1 MEKWQVFSRLKLALA
16 LYNTPPWL
24 LTADRLAEFEPR
36 YARQL
41 LLESRIV
48 ARAAPL
54 GLRATENDI
63 RAVVADLDQRLQYA
77 ALQPRQLAAIGLDAK
92 GLYQAMTHEVLLDK
106 VLEHVAQQAPAPTPV
121 EVAQWYADHRDK
133 FMRPEQRECSHI
145 LLTVDE
151 DQPGC
156 EPDRAAQRIAV
167 LHQSL
172 RRDAGDFARLA
183 QRHSE
188 CPTAL
193 DGGNLGWVSRG
204 LLYASLDKIL
214 FNLPARHI
222 SDVVTSPMGLH
233 ILYCR
238 DIRPAAPIPREEAM
252 NAVETRLRAKA
263 RQDYQRQWLESLARD
278 DRPPPAAR

>member
-24 LTADRLAEFEPR
+24 LTADRLAQFEPR
-36 YARQL
+36 YGRQL

-48 ARAAPL
+48 AQAPAL

-63 RAVVADLDQRLQYA
+63 RAVVADLDKRLQYA

-156 EPDRAAQRIAV
+156 EPDRAARRIAV

-172 RRDAGDFARLA
+172 SRDAGDFAKLA

-204 LLYASLDKIL
+204 LLYPSLDNQL
-214 FNLPARHI
+214 FALGAGKI

-238 DIRPAAPIPREEAM
+238 AIRPTAPLPAAQAM
-252 NAVETRLRAKA
+252 ATIKTQLSAKSRRL
-263 RQDYQRQWLESLARD
+263 YERQWLETLARD
-278 DRPPPAAR
+278 S